1 MLVHQ
6 YLREA
11 TKKDLTIKDCQEAR
25 QIMFANSK
33 FLELQICWWALFSFE
48 TVVCACVWGHECVV
62 NLVGEFLVGCYK

>member
-1 MLVHQ
+1 M
-6 YLREA
+6 YLKEA
-11 TKKDLTIKDCQEAR
+11 TNKISLLKIAKAGK
-25 QIMFANSK
+25 IMFANSK